1 MKRLL
6 LGTAIITSLTLLLM
20 VELANAF
27 IVRGEETNTC
37 ADWMSNTKN
46 ENESRYQWMLGF
58 VHGYETTMYP
68 DRKDSRRGGR
78 ITYGGLKEIN
88 REITKQAF
96 INAVEKACKNHPG
109 YPLSDGLA
117 EFVMDDLNIMPS
129 HSDLPREPYMLEI
142 SVCEGR
148 VEAFVGTGEL
158 VSKGAQMISVKC
170 PNLIFYTGRSSSIG
184 REILKECPLRSRC
197 HVEGYAPGDSGVQF
211 VVNVARIK

>member
-20 VELANAF
+20 AELANAF

-46 ENESRYQWMLGF
+46 ENEFRYQWMLGF

-78 ITYGGLKEIN
+78 ITYEGSKEIN

-96 INAVEKACKNHPG
+96 INAIEKACKDNPG
-109 YPLSDGLA
+109 YPLSDSLA
-117 EFVMDDLNIMPS
+117 EVIMRNLNITPS
-129 HSDLPREPYMLEI
+129 QSDLPREPYMLEI

-148 VEAFVGTGEL
+148 IEAFVGTGEL

-170 PNLIFYTGRSSSIG
+170 PNLIFYTGRNSSIG
-184 REILKECPLRSRC
+184 KDILKECPLRSLC
-197 HVEGYAPGDSGVQF
+197 HVEGYAPGDSGIQF
-211 VVNVARIK
+211 LVSVARIK